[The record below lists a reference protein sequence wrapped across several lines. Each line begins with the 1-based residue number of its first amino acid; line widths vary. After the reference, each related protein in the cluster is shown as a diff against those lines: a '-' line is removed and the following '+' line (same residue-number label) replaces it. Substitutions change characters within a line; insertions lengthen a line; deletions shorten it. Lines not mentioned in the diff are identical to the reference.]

1 MGTLEDMGFVVGS
14 SYLYHAAG
22 TRGIELYTNKNSTS
36 VSFLHSE
43 NRGGCAE
50 QITVGD
56 FAFLANGSMGIMS
69 YTVSPDQKLVYID
82 GDDHG
87 VYGKKVW
94 IDAGNVFLSD
104 GAGSVLEYNVD
115 GSGNFTWVAPSSTTV
130 VPEPTPEPE
139 PIPEPI
145 PEPEPEPIPEPI
157 PEPTPEPEPT
167 PVKGRGKGRGKK
179 KLKK

>member
-22 TRGIELYTNKNSTS
+22 DQGIELYTNKNSTS
-36 VSFLHSE
+36 ISFVHSE
-43 NRGGCAE
+43 NRGGYAE
-50 QITVGD
+50 QIAVGD

-69 YTVSPDQKLVYID
+69 YTVSPEQKLLYLD

-94 IDAGNVFLSD
+94 IDGENVFLSD
-104 GAGSVLEYNVD
+104 GAGSVLEYSVD
-115 GSGNFTWVAPSSTTV
+115 GSGNFTWIAPSSTTV
-130 VPEPTPEPE
+130 VPEPTPEP
-139 PIPEPI
+139 IPEPI
-145 PEPEPEPIPEPI
+145 PEPT